1 MEQERRQL
9 LEKDPRRN
17 AKEIAALEESMN
29 ARAQELARE
38 KKLADRAFLDQ
49 KPEGVPLRELP
60 LDDDSDFVAMEQER
74 RQLLEKDPR
83 RNAKEIAALEESM
96 NARAQELA
104 REKKLADRAFLDQ
117 KPEGVP
123 LRELPLDDDSDFV
136 AMEQERRQLLEKDPR
151 RNAKEIAALEESMN
165 ARAQEL
171 AREKKLAD
179 RAFLDQKPEGVP
191 LRELPLD
198 DDSDFV
204 AMEQERRQ
212 LLEKDPRRNAREIA
226 ALEESMNA
234 RAQELARE
242 KKLADRAFL
251 DQKPEGVPLRELPL
265 DDDSDFVAM
274 EQERRQLLEKD
285 PRRNAKE
292 IAALEESMNARA
304 QELAREKKL
313 ADRAFLDQKPEGV
326 PLRELPLDDDS
337 DFVAMEQERRQLLE
351 KDPRRN
357 AKEIAALEESM
368 NARAQELAREK
379 KLADRAFLDQK
390 PEGVPLRELP
400 LDDDSDFVAMEQERR
415 QLLEKDPRRNAKEI
429 AALEESMNARAQEL
443 AREKKLADRAF
454 LDQKPEGVPL
464 RELPLDDDSDF
475 VAMEQERRQLL
486 EKDPR
491 RNAREI
497 AALEESMNARAQ
509 ELAREKKL
517 ADRAFLD
524 QKPEGVP
531 LRELPLDD
539 DSDFVAMEQE
549 RRQLLE
555 KDPRR
560 NAKEIA
566 ALEESM
572 NARAQEL
579 AREKKLAD
587 RAFLDQKPEGVP
599 LRELPLDDD
608 SDFVAM
614 EQERRQLLEKDPRR
628 NAKEI
633 AALEESMNARAQE
646 LAREK
651 KLADRAFLDQKPE
664 GVPLRELPLDDDSDF
679 VAMEQ
684 ERRQLLEK
692 DPRRNAREIAALE
705 ESMNARAQEL
715 AREKKLADRAFLDQK
730 PEGVPLRELPL
741 DDDSDFVAMEQ
752 ERRQLLEKDPRR
764 NAKEIAA
771 LEESMNAR
779 AQELAREKKLAD
791 RAFLDQKPEGVP
803 LRELPLDDDSDFV
816 AMEQERRQ
824 LLEKD
829 PRRNARRS
837 LRLRRA

>member
-1 MEQERRQL
+1 
-9 LEKDPRRN
+9 
-17 AKEIAALEESMN
+17 
-29 ARAQELARE
+29 
-38 KKLADRAFLDQ
+38 
-49 KPEGVPLRELP
+49 
-60 LDDDSDFVAMEQER
+60 
-74 RQLLEKDPR
+74 
-83 RNAKEIAALEESM
+83 
-96 NARAQELA
+96 
-104 REKKLADRAFLDQ
+104 
-117 KPEGVP
+117 
-123 LRELPLDDDSDFV
+123 
-136 AMEQERRQLLEKDPR
+136 
-151 RNAKEIAALEESMN
+151 MN

-212 LLEKDPRRNAREIA
+212 LLEKDPRRNAR
-226 ALEESMNA
+226 
-234 RAQELARE
+234 
-242 KKLADRAFL
+242 
-251 DQKPEGVPLRELPL
+251 
-265 DDDSDFVAM
+265 
-274 EQERRQLLEKD
+274 
-285 PRRNAKE
+285 
-292 IAALEESMNARA
+292 
-304 QELAREKKL
+304 
-313 ADRAFLDQKPEGV
+313 
-326 PLRELPLDDDS
+326 
-337 DFVAMEQERRQLLE
+337 
-351 KDPRRN
+351 
-357 AKEIAALEESM
+357 
-368 NARAQELAREK
+368 
-379 KLADRAFLDQK
+379 
-390 PEGVPLRELP
+390 
-400 LDDDSDFVAMEQERR
+400 
-415 QLLEKDPRRNAKEI
+415 EI

-692 DPRRNAREIAALE
+692 DPRRNARRL
-705 ESMNARAQEL
+705 
-715 AREKKLADRAFLDQK
+715 
-730 PEGVPLRELPL
+730 
-741 DDDSDFVAMEQ
+741 
-752 ERRQLLEKDPRR
+752 
-764 NAKEIAA
+764 
-771 LEESMNAR
+771 
-779 AQELAREKKLAD
+779 
-791 RAFLDQKPEGVP
+791 
-803 LRELPLDDDSDFV
+803 
-816 AMEQERRQ
+816 
-824 LLEKD
+824 
-829 PRRNARRS
+829 